1 MRSRLWH
8 VGGMTAAPSSPFQRW
23 RLRYGDEVFGPFDRA
38 ELETLLADGRLDR
51 DSLLAEEGGGENWR
65 RAGEIPELSD
75 LFASTLLPAKAK
87 PPRVRRRAR
96 QPDTT
101 YLHVVYA
108 LYLAE
113 FFTLLT
119 ALVGVIVAY
128 VKRGEA
134 AGTWQATHYDWQIRT
149 FWWWLLFV
157 VIGVVTQLIGVGFI
171 ILFLAGAWFL
181 YRIAKGWLRLSQLRA
196 IENPSDFF

>member
-1 MRSRLWH
+1 
-8 VGGMTAAPSSPFQRW
+8 MTAAQSSPSQRW
-23 RLRYGDEVFGPFDRA
+23 RLRYGDAVFGPFDRS
-38 ELETLLADGRLDR
+38 ELEALLAEGRLDR
-51 DSLLAEEGGGENWR
+51 DSLLVEEGRGEDWR
-65 RAGEIPELSD
+65 RAREIPELAD
-75 LFASTLLPAKAK
+75 MFASALVPAKAK
-87 PPRVRRRAR
+87 PPRVRRANR
-96 QPDTT
+96 PDTT
-101 YLHVVYA
+101 YLHVIYA

-134 AGTWQATHYDWQIRT
+134 AGTWQATHYEWQIRT

-196 IENPSDFF
+196 IETPSDFF